1 MTNPQSASDYEAIQ
15 RGKAHIAET
24 HKKMTRLAQE
34 FAQGDI
40 NRTQFQHLYDRYQRQ
55 IMTIAQLIAESEPA
69 LWVDAVNDE
78 TESTLLIKQ
87 SLSAKIIGYSIYN
100 NDNGMPIE
108 TEGDFSLEP
117 ELIVPMLSSYRS
129 ATAEIFQA
137 NVNSTQLDNGRWL
150 YFMGGQQT
158 TLIILFSLEPAAN
171 QLPSIQ
177 QAHQDYE
184 ITNEALLATAHIS
197 GKVAVPFYRLIKST
211 KLLSE
216 RLAEALPQDEAQDS
230 SEV

>member
-1 MTNPQSASDYEAIQ
+1 MSNQQSSNTHDAIQ
-15 RGKAHIAET
+15 RGKAYIAET

-55 IMTIAQLIAESEPA
+55 IMTIAQLISESDPSIWQEA
-69 LWVDAVNDE
+69 VDDE
-78 TESTLLIKQ
+78 IESTLLLKQ

-100 NDNGMPIE
+100 NQSGMPIE

-129 ATAEIFQA
+129 ATAEIFQTD
-137 NVNSTQLDNGRWL
+137 VKSTQLENGRWL
-150 YFMGGQQT
+150 YFIGGEYT
-158 TLIILFSLEPAAN
+158 TLIILFSLEPASN
-171 QLPSIQ
+171 QLPSVQ

-184 ITNEALLATAHIS
+184 IMNESLLDKAHQT
-197 GKVAVPFYRLIKST
+197 GQVAVPFYRLVKST
-211 KLLSE
+211 QLLSE
-216 RLAEALPQDEAQDS
+216 RLSNALPPDDEG
-230 SEV
+230 

>member
-1 MTNPQSASDYEAIQ
+1 MSNPQSVNDYEAIQ

-55 IMTIAQLIAESEPA
+55 IMTIAQLIAESEPT
-69 LWVDAVNDE
+69 LWVEAMNE
-78 TESTLLIKQ
+78 EAESTLLIKQ
-87 SLSAKIIGYSIYN
+87 SLSAKIIGYSIY
-100 NDNGMPIE
+100 DNQSGMPIE

-137 NVNSTQLDNGRWL
+137 NVSSTQLDNGRWL
-150 YFMGGQQT
+150 YFMGGKHT

-184 ITNEALLATAHIS
+184 ITNDTLLENAHVT
-197 GKVAVPFYRLIKST
+197 GQVAVPFHRLIKST

-216 RLAEALPQDEAQDS
+216 KLADALPADEDEAN
-230 SEV
+230 EEK